1 MTVTLWIFRF
11 EEAIADCD
19 LALNMEEDNYK
30 AHGRKAIALHALDR
44 FERAKEDFEWCL
56 EKQPTDK
63 RFQQLFD
70 ECQRVI

>member
-1 MTVTLWIFRF
+1 
-11 EEAIADCD
+11 
-19 LALNMEEDNYK
+19 MEEDNYK